1 MTHPHLPE
9 TATTTTAVKPPPSP
23 PHPDQPVPMV
33 HANTQNNHTTLVVM
47 SAHYGSQMLI
57 NTMVGFDLLVQAYT
71 KTGTITEGQ
80 LHAALWPETGLLGQ
94 TSTIFGPGVVSY
106 IKDRDVFSIRVG
118 THDRCLDTRQMQRVV
133 TAIAAFN
140 GTADNNAAANST
152 VLARRV
158 IYLVCATN
166 TTNLQALLVSR
177 SSDKHSDNTLPL
189 IDYARNLH
197 SYVPDIDEQLAQIAT
212 TPHRPMRH
220 GVVASHYQTSTATD
234 HSTHAAVLPAY
245 IGRDGGVC
253 TSSTSTLHYGRTPQS
268 SQHNNSKPD
277 RVITASPAVMCNIT
291 IYDLHGVINATD
303 THGTTVELRTVLD
316 GTGLDGADHTG
327 HAGGD
332 TAVVT

>member
-1 MTHPHLPE
+1 MSHAH
-9 TATTTTAVKPPPSP
+9 PPPP
-23 PHPDQPVPMV
+23 PTHPDQPVPMV

-57 NTMVGFDLLVQAYT
+57 NTMVGFDLLMQAYT

-80 LHAALWPETGLLGQ
+80 LHAALWPETGLLNQ
-94 TSTIFGPGVVSY
+94 ASTIFGPGVVSY
-106 IKDRDVFSIRVG
+106 IKGRDVFSIRVG

-133 TAIAAFN
+133 TAIAASN
-140 GTADNNAAANST
+140 STAANNT
-152 VLARRV
+152 ALARRV

-166 TTNLQALLVSR
+166 TTNLQVLLVSR

-220 GVVASHYQTSTATD
+220 GVVASHYQTSTATN

-277 RVITASPAVMCNIT
+277 RVITASPAVMSNIT
-291 IYDLHGVINATD
+291 VYDLHGVINATD
-303 THGTTVELRTVLD
+303 THGTTVELRAVLD
-316 GTGLDGADHTG
+316 GTVLDDAG

-332 TAVVT
+332 TAVT

>member
-1 MTHPHLPE
+1 MSHAH
-9 TATTTTAVKPPPSP
+9 PPPP
-23 PHPDQPVPMV
+23 PPTHPDQPVPMV

-57 NTMVGFDLLVQAYT
+57 NTMVGFDLLMQAYT
-71 KTGTITEGQ
+71 NTGTITEGQ
-80 LHAALWPETGLLGQ
+80 LHAALWPETSLLNQ
-94 TSTIFGPGVVSY
+94 ASTIFGPDVVSY
-106 IKDRDVFSIRVG
+106 TKDGDMFSIRVG
-118 THDRCLDTRQMQRVV
+118 THKRCLDTKRMQRVIA
-133 TAIAAFN
+133 AIAAFN
-140 GTADNNAAANST
+140 GTADNDTTANST
-152 VLARRV
+152 ALARRV

-220 GVVASHYQTSTATD
+220 GVVASHYQTSTATN
-234 HSTHAAVLPAY
+234 HSTHAAVLPSY

-291 IYDLHGVINATD
+291 VYDPHGVINATD

-316 GTGLDGADHTG
+316 GTVLDGTG

-332 TAVVT
+332 TAAVA

>member
-57 NTMVGFDLLVQAYT
+57 NTMVGFDLLVQTYT
-71 KTGTITEGQ
+71 NTGTITEGQ
-80 LHAALWPETGLLGQ
+80 LHAALWPETGLLNQ
-94 TSTIFGPGVVSY
+94 TSTVFGPGVVSY
-106 IKDRDVFSIRVG
+106 IKDRDLFSIRVG
-118 THDRCLDTRQMQRVV
+118 IHNRYLETKQMQRIV

-140 GTADNNAAANST
+140 GTAANNTA
-152 VLARRV
+152 LARRA
-158 IYLVCATN
+158 IYLVCAFS
-166 TTNLQALLVSR
+166 TTGTCLFSIRR
-177 SSDKHSDNTLPL
+177 SSSNKHSSDNTLPL

-253 TSSTSTLHYGRTPQS
+253 TSTTSLHYGRTQRDTQQS
-268 SQHNNSKPD
+268 SQHNSSKPD
-277 RVITASPAVMCNIT
+277 RVITANPAVMCNIDVD
-291 IYDLHGVINATD
+291 DLHGVLNTTD
-303 THGTTVELRTVLD
+303 THSTTVELRAVLD

>member
-1 MTHPHLPE
+1 MTHPHSHFPK
-9 TATTTTAVKPPPSP
+9 TATKPPPSP

-57 NTMVGFDLLVQAYT
+57 NTMVGFDLLMQAYT
-71 KTGTITEGQ
+71 NTGTITEGQ
-80 LHAALWPETGLLGQ
+80 LHAALWPETGLLDQ

-106 IKDRDVFSIRVG
+106 IKGRDVFSIRVG
-118 THDRCLDTRQMQRVV
+118 TYDRCLDTTQMQRVV

-140 GTADNNAAANST
+140 DTAANNT
-152 VLARRV
+152 ALARRV

-189 IDYARNLH
+189 IHYARNLH

-220 GVVASHYQTSTATD
+220 GVVASHYQTSTATN
-234 HSTHAAVLPAY
+234 HSTHEAVLPAY

-277 RVITASPAVMCNIT
+277 RVITASPAVMSNISVD
-291 IYDLHGVINATD
+291 DLHGVLDTTD
-303 THGTTVELRTVLD
+303 THSTTVELHTVLD
-316 GTGLDGADHTG
+316 GAG

-332 TAVVT
+332 TAVA

>member
-1 MTHPHLPE
+1 MTHPHSHLPE
-9 TATTTTAVKPPPSP
+9 TATTTTAVKPPPT
-23 PHPDQPVPMV
+23 HPDQPVPMV

-57 NTMVGFDLLVQAYT
+57 NTMVGFDLLMQAYT
-71 KTGTITEGQ
+71 NTGTITEGQ
-80 LHAALWPETGLLGQ
+80 LHAALWPETGLLNQ
-94 TSTIFGPGVVSY
+94 ASTIFGPQVVSY
-106 IKDRDVFSIRVG
+106 IKGRDVFSIRVG
-118 THDRCLDTRQMQRVV
+118 TYDRCLDTRQMQRVV

-140 GTADNNAAANST
+140 DTADNNAA
-152 VLARRV
+152 LARRV

-291 IYDLHGVINATD
+291 VYDPHGVINATD

-316 GTGLDGADHTG
+316 GTVLNGTASTGHAG

-332 TAVVT
+332 TAVT

>member
-1 MTHPHLPE
+1 MSHAH
-9 TATTTTAVKPPPSP
+9 PPPP
-23 PHPDQPVPMV
+23 PTHPDQPVPMV

-57 NTMVGFDLLVQAYT
+57 NTMVGFDLLMQAYT
-71 KTGTITEGQ
+71 NTGTITEGQ
-80 LHAALWPETGLLGQ
+80 LHAALWPETGLLNQ
-94 TSTIFGPGVVSY
+94 ASTIFGPGVVTY
-106 IKDRDVFSIRVG
+106 IKGRDVFSIRVG

-152 VLARRV
+152 ALARRV

-189 IDYARNLH
+189 IHYARNLH

-234 HSTHAAVLPAY
+234 HSTYAAVLPAY

-277 RVITASPAVMCNIT
+277 RVITASPAVMCNISV
-291 IYDLHGVINATD
+291 YDPHGVINATD
-303 THGTTVELRTVLD
+303 THGTTVELRTVLNSTVLN
-316 GTGLDGADHTG
+316 GTASTGHAG

-332 TAVVT
+332 TAVT

>member
-1 MTHPHLPE
+1 MSHAH
-9 TATTTTAVKPPPSP
+9 PPPP
-23 PHPDQPVPMV
+23 PTHPDQPVPMV

-57 NTMVGFDLLVQAYT
+57 NTMVGFDLLMQAYT
-71 KTGTITEGQ
+71 NTGTITEGQ
-80 LHAALWPETGLLGQ
+80 LHAALWPETGLLNQ
-94 TSTIFGPGVVSY
+94 ASTIFGPGVVSY
-106 IKDRDVFSIRVG
+106 IKGRDMFSIRVG
-118 THDRCLDTRQMQRVV
+118 THDRCLDTRQMQLVV

-140 GTADNNAAANST
+140 DTAANNT
-152 VLARRV
+152 ALARRV

-177 SSDKHSDNTLPL
+177 SSDNRSDNTLPL
-189 IDYARNLH
+189 IHYARNLH

-220 GVVASHYQTSTATD
+220 GVVASHYQTSTATN

-291 IYDLHGVINATD
+291 IYDLGIINATD
-303 THGTTVELRTVLD
+303 TYGTTVELRTVLD
-316 GTGLDGADHTG
+316 GTVLDGTVLDGTVLDGTG
-327 HAGGD
+327 HAGHACGD
-332 TAVVT
+332 AAVT

>member
-1 MTHPHLPE
+1 MSHAH
-9 TATTTTAVKPPPSP
+9 PPPP
-23 PHPDQPVPMV
+23 PTHPDQPVPMV

-57 NTMVGFDLLVQAYT
+57 NTMVGFDLLMQAYT

-80 LHAALWPETGLLGQ
+80 LHAALWPETGLLNQ
-94 TSTIFGPGVVSY
+94 ASTIFGPGVVSY
-106 IKDRDVFSIRVG
+106 IKGRDVFSIRVG
-118 THDRCLDTRQMQRVV
+118 THDRCLDTRQMQLVV

-140 GTADNNAAANST
+140 DTAANNT
-152 VLARRV
+152 ALARRV

-177 SSDKHSDNTLPL
+177 SSDNRSDNTLPL
-189 IDYARNLH
+189 IHYARNLH

-220 GVVASHYQTSTATD
+220 GVVASHYQTSTATN

-291 IYDLHGVINATD
+291 IYDLGIINATD
-303 THGTTVELRTVLD
+303 TYGTTVELRTVLD
-316 GTGLDGADHTG
+316 GTVLDGTVLDGTVLDGTG
-327 HAGGD
+327 HAGHACGD
-332 TAVVT
+332 AAVT

>member
-1 MTHPHLPE
+1 MSHAH
-9 TATTTTAVKPPPSP
+9 PPSP
-23 PHPDQPVPMV
+23 PTHPDQPVPMV

-57 NTMVGFDLLVQAYT
+57 NTMVGFDLLMQAYT

-80 LHAALWPETGLLGQ
+80 LHAALWPETGLLNQ
-94 TSTIFGPGVVSY
+94 ASTIFGPGVVSY
-106 IKDRDVFSIRVG
+106 IKGRDVFSIRVG
-118 THDRCLDTRQMQRVV
+118 THDRCLDTRQMQCVV

-140 GTADNNAAANST
+140 STA
-152 VLARRV
+152 LARRV

-220 GVVASHYQTSTATD
+220 GVVASHYQTSTATN
-234 HSTHAAVLPAY
+234 HSTHAAVLPSY

-277 RVITASPAVMCNIT
+277 RVITASPAVMSNIT
-291 IYDLHGVINATD
+291 VYDLHGVINATD

-316 GTGLDGADHTG
+316 GTVLDSTALNDAG

-332 TAVVT
+332 TAVA